1 VSSAE
6 RPTGGYPAIPHS
18 ENLYSSAGKPSIA
31 TDQEGAVKSIR
42 NAEIHSVSAPAGVV
56 PVVQQ
61 EGVLG
66 FVERAG
72 KVFVA
77 LAGSRYDRAV
87 EVGQRLSF
95 TEAQAVLAR

>member
-1 VSSAE
+1 MKNIRSA
-6 RPTGGYPAIPHS
+6 
-18 ENLYSSAGKPSIA
+18 A
-31 TDQEGAVKSIR
+31 T
-42 NAEIHSVSAPAGVV
+42 HSVSAPAGVV
-56 PVVQQ
+56 PVVRQ

-95 TEAQAVLAR
+95 TEAQAVVAG